1 VIFATTEDSTAIS
14 LPSDL
19 ARHRVEHDAKLS
31 TVDDTRL
38 RAILAIAVA
47 MTVVALGA
55 CGGDGGSS
63 STPGAPRAGEAAK
76 TFHHIHGLGVDKS
89 GTLYVA
95 THAGLI
101 RGVNDTNWVYIG
113 TDRNDHMGF
122 TLDPKRGTMF
132 RSGHPF
138 TGGSLGVQSSPDGNG
153 WEKLSDVLE
162 PPVDFH
168 AMTVSQADGKT
179 IYGFDSLSGKTLRSV
194 DGGRTWKQLPM
205 REIDSAVFSFAAP
218 PTAGVVLAATSSGLF
233 RSTDQGKLWLRIS
246 SIGDG
251 YVVSVAADANDA
263 NHLLAYTERGMKIT
277 RDGGVTWTPSL
288 GGIPPKVAATS
299 LAISPVD
306 GRVAYA
312 ADALTIFKTV
322 DGAKT
327 WTVIRSES

>member
-1 VIFATTEDSTAIS
+1 M
-14 LPSDL
+14 
-19 ARHRVEHDAKLS
+19 RHHTKRFRID
-31 TVDDTRL
+31 
-38 RAILAIAVA
+38 RAALVFAVA
-47 MTVVALGA
+47 MSAVVLAA
-55 CGGDGGSS
+55 CGGGNGPASG
-63 STPGAPRAGEAAK
+63 TPRAGEAAK

-89 GTLYVA
+89 GILYVA

-138 TGGSLGVQSSPDGNG
+138 MGGSLGVQSSPDGNG
-153 WEKLSDVLE
+153 WKKLSDVLE

-205 REIDSAVFSFAAP
+205 REIESSVYSFAAP

-233 RSTDQGKLWLRIS
+233 RSTDQGTSWKRVS

-251 YVVSVAADANDA
+251 YVVSIAADANDA

-312 ADALTIFKTV
+312 ADALTIYKTV

-327 WTVIRSES
+327 WTVVRSEP